1 MRSRV
6 TNQLLRDL
14 LLCNTHTTDCVVG
27 SQLSVVNKIAVSD
40 IDYPNLILVLQ
51 FATASLLLGL
61 AHALG
66 MIKLENINVRT
77 SIGFLPFVACFFA
90 LLGSGLWVMKVAPLE
105 TFIAFKST
113 TPIVLSLLDYLF
125 MGRMFPGA
133 KSIVAMIGITIG
145 AIWYVSGDVKSEDFA
160 YVYCAI
166 FVFVACIEGGV
177 AKDTINRYQMN
188 SWSRTFLVN
197 TLSIPIG
204 IVLSVFTGELENAIN
219 GKEANG
225 EPFQFGK
232 RGVIAL
238 VSSCFFGVGMGYFT
252 MLIRDALSATSCAV
266 VATCNKFLAEIVN
279 FFIWKNHAS
288 LEGAGAVCLIMACGI
303 FYEQAPL
310 RPGESGFNPKTIL
323 PCIPRSVLGIVPDED
338 GVREGLL
345 GK

>member
-1 MRSRV
+1 M

-27 SQLSVVNKIAVSD
+27 SQLSVVNKIVVSD
-40 IDYPNLILVLQ
+40 IPTPNLILVVQ

-66 MIKLENINVRT
+66 MIKLENINART

-113 TPIVLSLLDYLF
+113 VTPIALSILDYLF

-133 KSIVAMIGITIG
+133 KSIVAMIGITVG
-145 AIWYVSGDVKSEDFA
+145 AIWYVSGDVKSEDVA
-160 YVYCAI
+160 YVLRNFCFRAQ
-166 FVFVACIEGGV
+166 CIEGGV

-219 GKEANG
+219 GKDANG
-225 EPFQFGK
+225 DALHFGK
-232 RGVIAL
+232 RELLLWCPRVSL
-238 VSSCFFGVGMGYFT
+238 VLGWVF
-252 MLIRDALSATSCAV
+252 
-266 VATCNKFLAEIVN
+266 
-279 FFIWKNHAS
+279 
-288 LEGAGAVCLIMACGI
+288 
-303 FYEQAPL
+303 
-310 RPGESGFNPKTIL
+310 L
-323 PCIPRSVLGIVPDED
+323 PC
-338 GVREGLL
+338 
-345 GK
+345 